1 MGDVFHGE
9 VVHVEDDRLLHH
21 SRLLDLET
29 SLILVHQPFALL
41 PVEAGHGIKTDV
53 VTTPGI
59 RSVGDRGA

>member
-1 MGDVFHGE
+1 MRDVFHGE

-41 PVEAGHGIKTDV
+41 HEGGHKVDV
-53 VTTPGI
+53 I
-59 RSVGDRGA
+59 LALDRRQHSFEIGL